1 MEKLLNAKIVQNKEI
16 DASDIDGDKG
26 MMNLERGIY
35 SSLNSVGSRIW
46 DIIENPT
53 TTDDIV
59 KVLLNEYDIAE
70 EECKEAVVSFLKGLE
85 VNGLITIC

>member
-16 DASDIDGDKG
+16 DASDIDGDKV
-26 MMNLERGIY
+26 MMNLEKGMY
-35 SSLNSVGSRIW
+35 FSLNSVGSRIW

-53 TTDDIV
+53 TADEII
-59 KVLLNEYDIAE
+59 KILLNEYDIAE
-70 EECKEAVVSFLKGLE
+70 EKCREAVVSFLKGLE

>member
-16 DASDIDGDKG
+16 DASDIDGDKV

-35 SSLNSVGSRIW
+35 FSLNSVGSRIW

>member
-16 DASDIDGDKG
+16 DASDIDGDKV
-26 MMNLERGIY
+26 MMNLEKGMY
-35 SSLNSVGSRIW
+35 FSLKSVGSRIW

-53 TTDDIV
+53 TADEII
-59 KVLLNEYDIAE
+59 KILLNEYDIAE
-70 EECKEAVVSFLKGLE
+70 EKCREAVVSFLKGLE

>member
-16 DASDIDGDKG
+16 DASDIDGDKV
-26 MMNLERGIY
+26 MMNLERGMY
-35 SSLNSVGSRIW
+35 FSLNSVGSRIW

>member
-16 DASDIDGDKG
+16 DATDIDGDKV
-26 MMNLERGIY
+26 MMNLEKGMY
-35 SSLNSVGSRIW
+35 FSLNSVGSRIW

-53 TTDDIV
+53 TADEII
-59 KVLLNEYDIAE
+59 KILLNEYDIAE
-70 EECKEAVVSFLKGLE
+70 EKCREAVVSFLKGLE

>member
-1 MEKLLNAKIVQNKEI
+1 
-16 DASDIDGDKG
+16 
-26 MMNLERGIY
+26 MMNLERGMY
-35 SSLNSVGSRIW
+35 FSLNSVGSRIW